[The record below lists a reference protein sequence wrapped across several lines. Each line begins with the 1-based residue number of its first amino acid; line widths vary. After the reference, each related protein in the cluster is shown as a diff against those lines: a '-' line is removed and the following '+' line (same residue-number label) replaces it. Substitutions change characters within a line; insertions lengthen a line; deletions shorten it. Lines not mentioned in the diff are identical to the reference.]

1 MKKAYWPLVVGI
13 RGLMCSIY
21 EDEYEDEDVSGLGD
35 KYRHRGT
42 LYLLDKGSV
51 CGKLTLLLLI
61 KNKVAFSL
69 RAIL

>member
-1 MKKAYWPLVVGI
+1 
-13 RGLMCSIY
+13 MCSIY
-21 EDEYEDEDVSGLGD
+21 EDEYEDEDEDENVGGLGD

-42 LYLLDKGSV
+42 LYLLDKSSV
-51 CGKLTLLLLI
+51 CGKLTLLLI

>member
-21 EDEYEDEDVSGLGD
+21 EDEYEDEDEDEDENVSGLGD

-51 CGKLTLLLLI
+51 G
-61 KNKVAFSL
+61 AS
-69 RAIL
+69 